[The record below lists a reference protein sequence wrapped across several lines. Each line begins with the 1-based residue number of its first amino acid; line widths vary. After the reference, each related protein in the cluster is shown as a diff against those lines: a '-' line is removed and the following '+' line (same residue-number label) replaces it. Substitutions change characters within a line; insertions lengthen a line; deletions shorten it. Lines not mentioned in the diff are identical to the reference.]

1 MHVHAYS
8 MHISRLCN
16 NAKLTIKSEIEVIAH
31 SWYPYINMSEHIFI
45 YIYLLHIYE
54 YIINNTYGYIHIY
67 ECISHT

>member
-1 MHVHAYS
+1 MCVHAYR

-45 YIYLLHIYE
+45 YIYLL
-54 YIINNTYGYIHIY
+54 YI
-67 ECISHT
+67 